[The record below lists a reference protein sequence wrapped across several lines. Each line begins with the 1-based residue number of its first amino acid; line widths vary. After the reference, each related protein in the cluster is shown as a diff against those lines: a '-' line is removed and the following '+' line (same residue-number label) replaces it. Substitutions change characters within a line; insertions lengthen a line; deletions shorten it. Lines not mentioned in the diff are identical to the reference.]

1 MPQIG
6 PAQAIWYDVA
16 ALADC
21 VAYIRRNRIPASN
34 RVRAGVPHRPVHGA
48 FRARG
53 PPSGRQTVREPGR
66 ARVDAREVERAGA
79 QVLEGVRADD
89 DEAR

>member
-1 MPQIG
+1 MTWRRWRIVWR
-6 PAQAIWYDVA
+6 IFA
-16 ALADC
+16 AT
-21 VAYIRRNRIPASN
+21 VSRIQSCTCWRAAS
-34 RVRAGVPHRPVHGA
+34 PVHGA

>member
-1 MPQIG
+1 M
-6 PAQAIWYDVA
+6 
-16 ALADC
+16 
-21 VAYIRRNRIPASN
+21 
-34 RVRAGVPHRPVHGA
+34 PHRPVHGA
-48 FRARG
+48 FRERG

>member
-1 MPQIG
+1 MTWRRWRIVWR
-6 PAQAIWYDVA
+6 IFA
-16 ALADC
+16 AT
-21 VAYIRRNRIPASN
+21 VSRTN